1 MAACHDIAVFLYKM
15 DEGAHK
21 HAEHEAWLD
30 EQLKRYPNE
39 RSTERKL
46 LPPASLFWHGSFR
59 SHRRYPNGLA
69 ELAGYWAE
77 TQIFGGVILFDRGE
91 SGEEVSLL
99 LLTMIQIKQIRSIR
113 DY

>member
-1 MAACHDIAVFLYKM
+1 M
-15 DEGAHK
+15 DKGVHK

-30 EQLKRYPNE
+30 EQLKKHPNK
-39 RSTERKL
+39 RSTARML

-91 SGEEVSLL
+91 SGEEVSLSAA
-99 LLTMIQIKQIRSIR
+99 TMLQINRALGVIDQKRAQTTVQRHVHT
-113 DY
+113 